1 MLESTKVEYIYQR
14 QFWLKV
20 KMENIEGR
28 KLEEVLEEHGEHKE
42 PESSLQHIV
51 QRP

>member
-1 MLESTKVEYIYQR
+1 
-14 QFWLKV
+14 
-20 KMENIEGR
+20 MENTEVM

-51 QRP
+51 QRPKQGQLPPENI